1 MVTEPSENSH
11 SDSASDYNSATEE
24 QRESPQ
30 SSPSPHRQR
39 RPKRHCPKP
48 MFQYNDII
56 SAKRRKK

>member
-1 MVTEPSENSH
+1 MVTEPGEKSH

-24 QRESPQ
+24 QQESLQ